1 MKRQLYLLLV
11 SLIWVLS
18 ACGSTAADAA
28 ITHQQT
34 VGDLQIKLEHPQ
46 QAFVLQDYDFKVN
59 VSNTQGQAIDQAT
72 VYLNLDMPDMH
83 MPPQQPLAQ
92 NNGNGNYSS
101 TTLFSMEGT
110 WHINVHVIYN
120 GQEHIAT
127 FEQQALIR

>member
-1 MKRQLYLLLV
+1 PVPADQYRTYHCWILCLATISIGPTTTRGLQRRTRSNTGIAVKRQLYLLLV

-59 VSNTQGQAIDQAT
+59 V
-72 VYLNLDMPDMH
+72 
-83 MPPQQPLAQ
+83 
-92 NNGNGNYSS
+92 
-101 TTLFSMEGT
+101 
-110 WHINVHVIYN
+110 
-120 GQEHIAT
+120 
-127 FEQQALIR
+127 